1 MEGYYCNDF
10 FAPQPKGDFQSET
23 EPKSSKTVVIPVITI
38 ETNNLKE
45 EMASMLQ
52 KLTEES
58 EEKEARIKLHE
69 DKISKLT
76 RKLEKWLTQS
86 VIKDLKSE
94 QELKSS
100 NSEAS
105 DEEVRSKKGDKL
117 KND

>member
-1 MEGYYCNDF
+1 
-10 FAPQPKGDFQSET
+10 
-23 EPKSSKTVVIPVITI
+23 
-38 ETNNLKE
+38 
-45 EMASMLQ
+45 MASMLQ

-76 RKLEKWLTQS
+76 RKLEKWLTRS

>member
-1 MEGYYCNDF
+1 M
-10 FAPQPKGDFQSET
+10 
-23 EPKSSKTVVIPVITI
+23 

-76 RKLEKWLTQS
+76 RKLEKWLTRS